1 MGCCGIKQPLQ
12 TYLQTLNGNY
22 DNQQISE
29 CDRLILL
36 QCFLSL
42 QYVFNNEQ
50 ATIFI
55 LTKHFS
61 KTRPDRKKKKHFFI
75 QTFDLKLLFPS
86 FMKQK
91 KTLLSAM
98 LAVFSLVHML
108 IHPLVQ
114 NHACARNKVWEIKLQ
129 RFSSLFHQHGSRQL
143 KPNTNFLDNYRLACA
158 EVPKP
163 HKLCIHFPLSSR
175 AVQTWKKANYG
186 NRARNQVSNHAT
198 KQHKTQWDQV
208 KILWQS
214 TIKYIL
220 FGMKEKRKYQA
231 RQHCCL

>member
-1 MGCCGIKQPLQ
+1 MGCCGIKWPLQ

-36 QCFLSL
+36 QCFLNL

-55 LTKHFS
+55 LAKHFS
-61 KTRPDRKKKKHFFI
+61 KTRTDRKKKKAALHPDFWFKTSLSFI
-75 QTFDLKLLFPS
+75 HET
-86 FMKQK
+86 K
-91 KTLLSAM
+91 KTLLSVM
-98 LAVFSLVHML
+98 LAVFSLVQML

-143 KPNTNFLDNYRLACA
+143 KPNTNLSDNYRFACA
-158 EVPKP
+158 EAPKP
-163 HKLCIHFPLSSR
+163 HKLCIHFPLSSG
-175 AVQTWKKANYG
+175 AVQTQEKANYG
-186 NRARNQVSNHAT
+186 NRACNQVSNHAT
-198 KQHKTQWDQV
+198 KQHKIQWDQV
-208 KILWQS
+208 KIL
-214 TIKYIL
+214 L
-220 FGMKEKRKYQA
+220 
-231 RQHCCL
+231 